1 MSSRVDFF
9 ERIGEQGFDA
19 RLGHVRGSVR
29 FDVERNGDREH
40 WRVVIDHGAI
50 QVSDDTADADC
61 VVRLDAATLD
71 RLVTGEVN
79 PTSALLRGLIGGH
92 GDVDLMLH
100 FQRLFPAGEPAPAE
114 NAPAHREEAP

>member
-1 MSSRVDFF
+1 MSARVDFF
-9 ERIGEQGFDA
+9 ERIGEQGFDP

-29 FDVERNGDREH
+29 FDVEGNGDAEH
-40 WRVVIDHGAI
+40 WRVVLDRGAI
-50 QVSDDTADADC
+50 QVSDDAEDADC

-92 GDVDLMLH
+92 GDVDLILH
-100 FQRLFPAGEPAPAE
+100 FQRLFPAAEPAA
-114 NAPAHREEAP
+114 